1 MAVIR
6 IIEGSCGEGV
16 GRYETG
22 LFTLPDGSEHGV
34 ECLETFT
41 FRNEIALEGRWAD
54 EIVGGIRGAI
64 GATAHL
70 PFPLRLALGA
80 SKGIGLIDRAIRPEA
95 VLEAVFNDGTKVVA
109 ATEASV
115 IHQIRNDCDVVKQAR
130 SRGIIATRSHEAS
143 LSDASEIQMTI
154 TVDPA
159 AQSDSTS
166 LASIFRYE
174 KRKGRLR
181 RVPRNDVTDEA

>member
-70 PFPLRLALGA
+70 PLRLAALGA

-95 VLEAVFNDGTKVVA
+95 VLEARFNDGTRVVA

-115 IHQIRNDCDVVKQAR
+115 IHQIRNDCDVVRQAR

-143 LSDASEIQMTI
+143 LSDASEIQTTI

-181 RVPRNDVTDEA
+181 RVPRNDETDEA